1 MAALLQFVQIIF
13 YLLGMQLCRQA
24 LKVQCHGGHMA
35 AVVVKGAGRA
45 AKDADV
51 ALKALQQ
58 LAKTCNLTAGPV
70 QVLVVTK
77 FFRRFFLV
85 TIM

>member
-1 MAALLQFVQIIF
+1 
-13 YLLGMQLCRQA
+13 
-24 LKVQCHGGHMA
+24 MA

>member
-1 MAALLQFVQIIF
+1 
-13 YLLGMQLCRQA
+13 
-24 LKVQCHGGHMA
+24 MA
-35 AVVVKGAGRA
+35 AVVVKGAGRT

-58 LAKTCNLTAGPV
+58 LTKTCNLTAGSV
-70 QVLVVTK
+70 QVLVVAEL
-77 FFRRFFLV
+77 FRRFFLV